1 MSERLVID
9 TAEFARSHG
18 ELAGA
23 VPLAQLDRL
32 HDVLAETSGDIK
44 YHLVGRRDGGRAR
57 LDLSLQGTLPLIC
70 QRCLSVLQMPLT
82 LHHGFMLVA
91 REEDLGE
98 LAEEPDDIDE
108 IVASG
113 AFDVWQLIEDE
124 LLLAVPFAPRHD
136 VCDPASAAPTTP
148 KESKFAGL
156 AALRG
161 KLDSGE

>member
-1 MSERLVID
+1 MSARPVID
-9 TAEFARSHG
+9 TAEFARTHG

-23 VPLAQLDRL
+23 VPLAQFDRL
-32 HDVLAETSGDIK
+32 HDVLAETSGGIR
-44 YHLVGRRDGGRAR
+44 YRLTGRRDEGRAR
-57 LDLSLQGTLPLIC
+57 LDLHIEGTLPLVC
-70 QRCLSVLQMPLT
+70 QRCLSVLQLPLT
-82 LHHGFMLVA
+82 LNHGFVLVA

-136 VCDPASAAPTTP
+136 VCDPASAAPTTL